1 MKSQSP
7 IIITGMHRSGTS
19 LLSRII
25 EYNGIFLGSYKDINN
40 ESIYFQNINKWLMSI
55 NSSSWD
61 NPSSFLDS
69 INSDNFKI
77 NTKKLGLIINSKSNF
92 KYFGLK
98 NIIINKNFFT
108 YNKMWGWKDP
118 RNIFTLPF
126 WLELFPDSKVI
137 IVSRHPFDV
146 VNSLLKREK
155 NNIKDDKN
163 NISKYYP
170 YFLITFFRLSNFSNR
185 SSLLIKDFD
194 DGINLYI
201 KYFDESKRLLDKYK
215 KNIKIVRYEDLITNK
230 VESINEVLQFLN
242 IKSINKNNK
251 FLETINED
259 RAFNFRLDNNF
270 DKSKFKK
277 YQIILEKYGYNVN

>member
-25 EYNGIFLGSYKDINN
+25 EYNSVFFGSYKDINN

-69 INSDNFKI
+69 INTDNFKI
-77 NTKKLGLIINSKSNF
+77 NTKKLGLIINGKSNF

-108 YNKMWGWKDP
+108 YNNLWGWKDP

-126 WLELFPDSKVI
+126 WFELFPNSKVI

-155 NNIKDDKN
+155 NNIKNDKN

-185 SSLLIKDFD
+185 SSLLIKNFD

-270 DKSKFKK
+270 DNSKFKK
-277 YQIILEKYGYNVN
+277 YQTILEKCGYNVN

>member
-1 MKSQSP
+1 
-7 IIITGMHRSGTS
+7 MHRSGTS

-25 EYNGIFLGSYKDINN
+25 EYNGVFLGSYKDINN

-77 NTKKLGLIINSKSNF
+77 NTKKIGLIINSKSNF

-163 NISKYYP
+163 NFSKYYP

-201 KYFDESKRLLDKYK
+201 KYFDESKRLLKKYK

-259 RAFNFRLDNNF
+259 RAFNFRLDNDF
-270 DKSKFKK
+270 DNSNFKK
-277 YQIILEKYGYNVN
+277 YQTILEKYGYNIN